1 MNIIYNTQQEIA
13 TIIIE
18 FLLKVDPTIRK
29 TQLKIIPY
37 IIIGMILSESSVK
50 LDIAKKLKDDFS
62 IVKLSSV
69 TKRIYRFFKN
79 KLFNPYSFYD
89 KVIRYVIS
97 NYKKK
102 HIGDSRVHI
111 TFDHMFSHNNFTVF
125 MISMRIGSGG
135 IPLWFRC
142 FKGHDDSQAFQE
154 QLLKDGISYV
164 SSLFDKSF
172 DLIFLADRWFS
183 STTLM
188 EHIDSLGHTFCIR
201 IKSDI
206 KTLAFDKKEGHD
218 IWTTTGNLF
227 AYQCKSNFFD
237 NAKITRN
244 QYQVNLAI
252 SKKKGV
258 SEHWIIATNGNS
270 RRAIKDYD
278 YRFGSIESIFKN
290 QKSNGFYMEDV
301 CNASLEYFTS
311 LYSTLCFATLF
322 LVILGSD
329 YAKNTKCYKK
339 NKIDTH
345 TTINGKKV
353 RIMSL
358 FNTGLTLFNMAY
370 NSCVYIR
377 IPHKLILYDS

>member
-183 STTLM
+183 STMLM
-188 EHIDSLGHTFCIR
+188 
-201 IKSDI
+201 
-206 KTLAFDKKEGHD
+206 
-218 IWTTTGNLF
+218 
-227 AYQCKSNFFD
+227 
-237 NAKITRN
+237 
-244 QYQVNLAI
+244 
-252 SKKKGV
+252 
-258 SEHWIIATNGNS
+258 
-270 RRAIKDYD
+270 
-278 YRFGSIESIFKN
+278 SI
-290 QKSNGFYMEDV
+290 
-301 CNASLEYFTS
+301 
-311 LYSTLCFATLF
+311 
-322 LVILGSD
+322 
-329 YAKNTKCYKK
+329 
-339 NKIDTH
+339 
-345 TTINGKKV
+345 
-353 RIMSL
+353 
-358 FNTGLTLFNMAY
+358 
-370 NSCVYIR
+370 
-377 IPHKLILYDS
+377 